1 MAAPVADNDG
11 SATNPGDIE
20 LASAGHSHSAANT
33 TFTVQKEQLEL
44 MAEDREFEALERLGG
59 VKKLAADL
67 HSDTAH
73 GLTSAQVEANR
84 EFYGINRL
92 PDKTAKT
99 LLELFWESLDDLT
112 LAILEVSAACRAW
125 QCNTVAAA
133 RANTPIPLCRLPE

>member
-1 MAAPVADNDG
+1 MAAPVADNDA
-11 SATNPGDIE
+11 SAHPGDIE
-20 LASAGHSHSAANT
+20 LASASQPRGSANSN
-33 TFTVQKEQLEL
+33 FSVQKEQLEL
-44 MAEDREFEALERLGG
+44 MAEDREFEVLERLGG

-112 LAILEVSAACRAW
+112 LAILEVS
-125 QCNTVAAA
+125 
-133 RANTPIPLCRLPE
+133 